1 MNKLRAV
8 LLVHITH
15 HSSCLKICR
24 VSEYFP
30 TCAKIHVWKRGL
42 LWIYQTFCLH
52 RRKGNF
58 FFYFKLTKNYFCD
71 NNEDSDL
78 FPATDKTEDSL
89 IIVETWAVKSLCDEN
104 SSKDL

>member
-1 MNKLRAV
+1 M
-8 LLVHITH
+8 
-15 HSSCLKICR
+15 
-24 VSEYFP
+24 F
-30 TCAKIHVWKRGL
+30 G
-42 LWIYQTFCLH
+42 
-52 RRKGNF
+52 KGNFFESIRHFAFTEEKEIF
-58 FFYFKLTKNYFCD
+58 FFYFKLRKNYFCD

>member
-1 MNKLRAV
+1 MNRLRAV
-8 LLVHITH
+8 LLIHITH

-30 TCAKIHVWKRGL
+30 TCAKI
-42 LWIYQTFCLH
+42 QTFCLH

-58 FFYFKLTKNYFCD
+58 FFYFKLRKNYFCD
-71 NNEDSDL
+71 NNEDSHL

-89 IIVETWAVKSLCDEN
+89 IIVDTWAVKSLCDEN